1 MMSPK
6 SLVITGLGFG
16 AALGIALGTLVIAPN
31 MDSGSGPGGES
42 TSEVREKYGKLVL
55 DNNIAEAQLDSAD
68 SVMGDLGRYV
78 VDGSLAQRPVMVVS
92 MPDADDAD
100 VKAVKD
106 LLGSADSTDAGSI
119 KLTEKFVAQESADK
133 LLSLVTTT
141 LPAGAKL
148 DKKKID
154 AGTHAGQ
161 ALAAGL
167 MMDAETTEPLA
178 SVDDRAT
185 LLRALRD
192 AGYIDY
198 KDGTILP
205 AQAVVVVGGGMTP
218 GEEDDSAAAKYAI
231 DTTVNF
237 LEGFDSVDTAMVYA
251 GRVESAGDDGVLDKL
266 RADKTKISTVDSID
280 HPVSQM
286 ASVLAVKEQLDGGH
300 GVYGSAA
307 NADSAA
313 PALPKDL

>member
-6 SLVITGLGFG
+6 SLIITGLGFG
-16 AALGIALGTLVIAPN
+16 AALGIAVGTLVIAPN

-78 VDGSLAQRPVMVVS
+78 VDGPLAQRPVMVVS

>member
-6 SLVITGLGFG
+6 SLIITGLGFG

-205 AQAVVVVGGGMTP
+205 AQAVVVGGGGMTP

>member
-6 SLVITGLGFG
+6 SLIITGLGFG

-167 MMDAETTEPLA
+167 MMDAKTTEPLA

-185 LLRALRD
+185 LLQALRD

-266 RADKTKISTVDSID
+266 RAGKTKISTVDSID

>member
-6 SLVITGLGFG
+6 SLIITGLGFG

-68 SVMGDLGRYV
+68 SVMGELGRYV
-78 VDGSLAQRPVMVVS
+78 VDGSLVQRPVMVVS

-167 MMDAETTEPLA
+167 MMDAKTTEPLA

-231 DTTVNF
+231 DMTVNF

-251 GRVESAGDDGVLDKL
+251 GHVGSAGDDGVLDKL
-266 RADKTKISTVDSID
+266 RADKTEISTVDSID

-307 NADSAA
+307 NAESAA

>member
-6 SLVITGLGFG
+6 SLIITGLGFG

-42 TSEVREKYGKLVL
+42 ISEVREKYGKLVL

-218 GEEDDSAAAKYAI
+218 GEEEDSAAAKYAI

-286 ASVLAVKEQLDGGH
+286 ASVLAVKEHLDGGH

>member
-6 SLVITGLGFG
+6 SLIITGLGFG

-307 NADSAA
+307 NAESAA

>member
-6 SLVITGLGFG
+6 SLIITGLGFG

-68 SVMGDLGRYV
+68 SVMGELGRYV
-78 VDGSLAQRPVMVVS
+78 VDGSLVQRPVMVLS

-167 MMDAETTEPLA
+167 MMDAKTTEPLA

-218 GEEDDSAAAKYAI
+218 GEVDDSAAAKYAI

-251 GRVESAGDDGVLDKL
+251 GHVESAGDDGVLDKL
-266 RADKTKISTVDSID
+266 RAEKTEISTVDSID

-307 NADSAA
+307 NAESAA

>member
-6 SLVITGLGFG
+6 SLIITGLGFG

-68 SVMGDLGRYV
+68 SVMGELGRYV
-78 VDGSLAQRPVMVVS
+78 VDGSLVQRPVMVVS

-167 MMDAETTEPLA
+167 MMDAKTTEPLA

-218 GEEDDSAAAKYAI
+218 GEEDNSAAAKYAI

-251 GRVESAGDDGVLDKL
+251 GHVESAGDDGVLDKL
-266 RADKTKISTVDSID
+266 RAEKTEISTVDSID

-307 NADSAA
+307 NAESAA

>member
-6 SLVITGLGFG
+6 SLIITGLGFG

-42 TSEVREKYGKLVL
+42 ISEVREKYGKLVL

-218 GEEDDSAAAKYAI
+218 GEEEDSAAAKYAI

>member
-6 SLVITGLGFG
+6 SLIITGLGFG

-55 DNNIAEAQLDSAD
+55 ENNIAEAQLDSAD
-68 SVMGDLGRYV
+68 SVMEDLGRYV

-218 GEEDDSAAAKYAI
+218 GEEDDSAAAKHAI

-307 NADSAA
+307 NAESAA

>member
-6 SLVITGLGFG
+6 SLIITGLGFG
-16 AALGIALGTLVIAPN
+16 AALGIAVGTLVIAPN

-42 TSEVREKYGKLVL
+42 TSEVREKYGKLVVE
-55 DNNIAEAQLDSAD
+55 NNIAEAQLDSAD

-106 LLGSADSTDAGSI
+106 LLSSADSTDAGSI

-154 AGTHAGQ
+154 SGTHAGQ

>member
-6 SLVITGLGFG
+6 SLVVAGLGFG

-31 MDSGSGPGGES
+31 MDSAPGPGGES
-42 TSEVREKYGKLVL
+42 TDEVREKYSELVL
-55 DNNIAEAQLDSAD
+55 DNKIAEAQLDSAD
-68 SVMGDLGRYV
+68 SVMGELGRFV
-78 VDGSLAQRPVMVVS
+78 VDGTLVQRPVMVLS

-119 KLTEKFVAQESADK
+119 KLTDKFLAQDSADK
-133 LLSLVTTT
+133 LLSLVTST

-148 DKKKID
+148 DKKKVD
-154 AGTHAGQ
+154 AGTHSGQ

-167 MMDAETTEPLA
+167 LMDAKTTQPLA
-178 SVDDRAT
+178 SVEDRAT

-205 AQAVVVVGGGMTP
+205 AQAVVVVGGGLVP
-218 GEEDDSAAAKYAI
+218 GDDENSAAKKYAI
-231 DTTVNF
+231 DTTVKF

-251 GRVESAGDDGVLDKL
+251 GRVQSAGDDGVLDKL
-266 RADKTKISTVDSID
+266 RAAKTGISTVDSID

-286 ASVLAVKEQLDGGH
+286 ATVLAVKEQLDGGK

-307 NADSAA
+307 NAEGAA

>member
-6 SLVITGLGFG
+6 SLIITGLGFG

-55 DNNIAEAQLDSAD
+55 ENNIAEAQLDSAD

-119 KLTEKFVAQESADK
+119 KLAEKFVAQESADK

-154 AGTHAGQ
+154 SGTHAGQ

-307 NADSAA
+307 NAESAA

>member
-6 SLVITGLGFG
+6 SLIITGLGFG
-16 AALGIALGTLVIAPN
+16 VALGIALGTLVIAPN
-31 MDSGSGPGGES
+31 MDSRSGPGGES

-68 SVMGDLGRYV
+68 SVMGELGRYV
-78 VDGSLAQRPVMVVS
+78 VDGSLVQRPVMVVS

-167 MMDAETTEPLA
+167 MMDAKTTEPLA

-192 AGYIDY
+192 AGYIEY

-251 GRVESAGDDGVLDKL
+251 GHVESAGDDGVLDKL
-266 RADKTKISTVDSID
+266 RADKTEISTVDSID

-307 NADSAA
+307 NAESAA

>member
-6 SLVITGLGFG
+6 SLIITGLGFG

-68 SVMGDLGRYV
+68 SVMGELGRYV
-78 VDGSLAQRPVMVVS
+78 VDGSLVQRPVMVVS

-167 MMDAETTEPLA
+167 MMDAKTTEPLA

-185 LLRALRD
+185 LLRALRG
-192 AGYIDY
+192 AGYIEY

-251 GRVESAGDDGVLDKL
+251 GHVESAGDDGVLDKL
-266 RADKTKISTVDSID
+266 RADKTEISTVDSID

-307 NADSAA
+307 NAESAA

>member
-6 SLVITGLGFG
+6 SLIITGLGFG
-16 AALGIALGTLVIAPN
+16 AALGIAVGTLVIAPN

-42 TSEVREKYGKLVL
+42 TSEVREKYGKLVVE
-55 DNNIAEAQLDSAD
+55 NNIAEAQLDSAD

>member
-1 MMSPK
+1 MGSPK
-6 SLVITGLGFG
+6 SLIVTGLGFG
-16 AALGIALGTLVIAPN
+16 AAIGVALGTLVIAPN
-31 MDSGSGPGGES
+31 MDSTPGRGGES
-42 TSEVREKYGKLVL
+42 NDEVREKYSKLVL
-55 DNNIAEAQLDSAD
+55 DHNIAKAQLDSAD

-78 VDGSLAQRPVMVVS
+78 VDGTLVQRPVMVLS
-92 MPDADDAD
+92 MPDANDAD
-100 VKAVKD
+100 VTAVKD

-119 KLTEKFVAQESADK
+119 KLTEKFLAQESADK

-167 MMDAETTEPLA
+167 MMDAKTTQPLA
-178 SVDDRAT
+178 TVDDRAT

-205 AQAVVVVGGGMTP
+205 AQAVVIVGGGLTP
-218 GEEDDSAAAKYAI
+218 GEDEDSAGKKYAI
-231 DTTVNF
+231 DTTVKF
-237 LEGFDSVDTAMVYA
+237 LEGFESADAAMVYA
-251 GRVESAGDDGVLDKL
+251 GRVQSAGDGGVLEKL
-266 RADKTKISTVDSID
+266 RAAKTGISTVDSID

-286 ASVLAVKEQLDGGH
+286 ASVLAVKEQLDGGR

-307 NADSAA
+307 NAEGAA

>member
-6 SLVITGLGFG
+6 SLIITGLGFG

-68 SVMGDLGRYV
+68 SVMGELGRYV
-78 VDGSLAQRPVMVVS
+78 VDGSLVQRPVMVVS

-167 MMDAETTEPLA
+167 MMDAKTTEPLA

-192 AGYIDY
+192 AGYIEY

>member
-6 SLVITGLGFG
+6 SLIITGLGFG

-42 TSEVREKYGKLVL
+42 TGEVREKYGKLVL

>member
-6 SLVITGLGFG
+6 SLIITGLGFG

-42 TSEVREKYGKLVL
+42 TSEVREKYGKRGLE
-55 DNNIAEAQLDSAD
+55 NNIAEARLVSAD

-154 AGTHAGQ
+154 SGTHAGQ

-307 NADSAA
+307 NAESAA

>member
-6 SLVITGLGFG
+6 SLIITGLGFG

-68 SVMGDLGRYV
+68 SVMGELGRYV
-78 VDGSLAQRPVMVVS
+78 VDGSLVQRPVMVVS

-167 MMDAETTEPLA
+167 MMDAKTTEPLA

-192 AGYIDY
+192 AGYIEY

-218 GEEDDSAAAKYAI
+218 GEDDDSAAAKYAI

-251 GRVESAGDDGVLDKL
+251 GHVESAGDDGVLDKL
-266 RADKTKISTVDSID
+266 RADKTEISTVDSID

-307 NADSAA
+307 NAESAA

>member
-1 MMSPK
+1 MMWPK
-6 SLVITGLGFG
+6 SLIITGLGFG

-55 DNNIAEAQLDSAD
+55 ENNIAEAQLDSAD

-154 AGTHAGQ
+154 SGTHAGQ

-307 NADSAA
+307 NAESAA

>member
-6 SLVITGLGFG
+6 SLIITGLGFG

-55 DNNIAEAQLDSAD
+55 DNNIAEAQLGSAD
-68 SVMGDLGRYV
+68 SVMGELGRYV

-167 MMDAETTEPLA
+167 MMDAKTTEPLA

-251 GRVESAGDDGVLDKL
+251 GHVESAGDDGVLDKL
-266 RADKTKISTVDSID
+266 RADKTEISTVDSID

-286 ASVLAVKEQLDGGH
+286 ASVLAVKEQLDGGN

-307 NADSAA
+307 NAESAA
-313 PALPKDL
+313 PALPEDL

>member
-6 SLVITGLGFG
+6 SLIITGLGFG

-42 TSEVREKYGKLVL
+42 ASEVREKYGKLVL

-167 MMDAETTEPLA
+167 MMDAKTTEPLA

-185 LLRALRD
+185 LLQALRD

-198 KDGTILP
+198 KNGTILP

-266 RADKTKISTVDSID
+266 RAGKTKISTVDSID

>member
-6 SLVITGLGFG
+6 SLIITGLGFG

-68 SVMGDLGRYV
+68 SVMGELGRYV
-78 VDGSLAQRPVMVVS
+78 VDGSLVQRPVMVVS

-167 MMDAETTEPLA
+167 MMDAKTTEPLA

-192 AGYIDY
+192 AGYIEY

-251 GRVESAGDDGVLDKL
+251 GHVESAGDDGVLDKL
-266 RADKTKISTVDSID
+266 RADKTEISTVDSID

-307 NADSAA
+307 NAESAA

>member
-6 SLVITGLGFG
+6 SLIITGLGFG

-198 KDGTILP
+198 KDGIILP

>member
-6 SLVITGLGFG
+6 SLIITGLGFG
-16 AALGIALGTLVIAPN
+16 AAFGIALGTLVIAPN
-31 MDSGSGPGGES
+31 MDSGSGPGSES
-42 TSEVREKYGKLVL
+42 TSEVREKYGKLVVE
-55 DNNIAEAQLDSAD
+55 NNIAEAQLDSAD

-119 KLTEKFVAQESADK
+119 KLTEKFLAQESADK

>member
-6 SLVITGLGFG
+6 SLIITGLGFG

-42 TSEVREKYGKLVL
+42 TSEVREKYGKLVVE
-55 DNNIAEAQLDSAD
+55 NNIAEAQLDSAD

>member
-1 MMSPK
+1 M
-6 SLVITGLGFG
+6 
-16 AALGIALGTLVIAPN
+16 
-31 MDSGSGPGGES
+31 
-42 TSEVREKYGKLVL
+42 

-68 SVMGDLGRYV
+68 SVMAELGRFV
-78 VDGSLAQRPVMVVS
+78 VDGTLVQRPVMVLS

-119 KLTEKFVAQESADK
+119 KLTDKFLAQDSADK
-133 LLSLVTTT
+133 LLSLVTST

-148 DKKKID
+148 DKKKVD
-154 AGTHAGQ
+154 AGTHSGQ

-167 MMDAETTEPLA
+167 LMDAKTTQPLA
-178 SVDDRAT
+178 SVEDRAT

-205 AQAVVVVGGGMTP
+205 AQAVVVVGGGLVP
-218 GEEDDSAAAKYAI
+218 GDDENSAAKKYAI
-231 DTTVNF
+231 DTTVKF
-237 LEGFDSVDTAMVYA
+237 LEGFGSVDTAMVYA
-251 GRVESAGDDGVLDKL
+251 GRVQSAGDDGVLDKL
-266 RADKTKISTVDSID
+266 RAAKTGISTVDSID

-286 ASVLAVKEQLDGGH
+286 ATVLAVKEQLDGGK

-307 NADSAA
+307 NAEGAA

>member
-6 SLVITGLGFG
+6 SLIITGLGFG

-42 TSEVREKYGKLVL
+42 ASEVREKYGKLVL

-167 MMDAETTEPLA
+167 MMDAKTTEPLA

-185 LLRALRD
+185 LLQALRD

-266 RADKTKISTVDSID
+266 RAGKTKISTVDSID

>member
-6 SLVITGLGFG
+6 SLIITGLGFG

-55 DNNIAEAQLDSAD
+55 ENNIAEAQLDSAD

-266 RADKTKISTVDSID
+266 RADKTKISTVDSMD

>member
-6 SLVITGLGFG
+6 SLIITGLGFG

-68 SVMGDLGRYV
+68 SVMGELGRYV
-78 VDGSLAQRPVMVVS
+78 VDGSLVQRPVMVVS

-167 MMDAETTEPLA
+167 MMDAKTTEPLA

-251 GRVESAGDDGVLDKL
+251 GHVESAGDDGVLDKL
-266 RADKTKISTVDSID
+266 RADKTEISTVDSID

-307 NADSAA
+307 NAESAA

>member
-6 SLVITGLGFG
+6 SLIITGLGFG

-154 AGTHAGQ
+154 SGTHAGQ

>member
-6 SLVITGLGFG
+6 SLIITGLGFG

>member
-6 SLVITGLGFG
+6 SLIITGLGFG
-16 AALGIALGTLVIAPN
+16 AALGIAVGTLVIAPN

-307 NADSAA
+307 NAESAA

>member
-6 SLVITGLGFG
+6 SLIITGLGFG

-42 TSEVREKYGKLVL
+42 TSEVREKYGKLVVE
-55 DNNIAEAQLDSAD
+55 NNIAEAQLDSAD

-154 AGTHAGQ
+154 SGTHAGQ

-286 ASVLAVKEQLDGGH
+286 ASGLAVKEQLDGGH

>member
-6 SLVITGLGFG
+6 SLIITGLGFG

-55 DNNIAEAQLDSAD
+55 ENSIAEAQLDSAD

-307 NADSAA
+307 NAESAA

>member
-6 SLVITGLGFG
+6 SLIITGLGFG

-68 SVMGDLGRYV
+68 SVMGELGRYV
-78 VDGSLAQRPVMVVS
+78 VDGSLVQRPVMVVS

-167 MMDAETTEPLA
+167 MMDAKTTEPLA

-251 GRVESAGDDGVLDKL
+251 GHVESAGDDGVLDKL
-266 RADKTKISTVDSID
+266 RAEKTEISTVDSID

-307 NADSAA
+307 NAESAA

>member
-6 SLVITGLGFG
+6 SLIITGLGFG
-16 AALGIALGTLVIAPN
+16 AALGIAVGTLVIAPN

-42 TSEVREKYGKLVL
+42 TSEVREKYGKLVVE
-55 DNNIAEAQLDSAD
+55 NNIAEAKLDSAD

>member
-6 SLVITGLGFG
+6 SLIITGLGFG
-16 AALGIALGTLVIAPN
+16 AALGIAVGTLVIAPN

-42 TSEVREKYGKLVL
+42 TSEVREKYGKLVVE
-55 DNNIAEAQLDSAD
+55 NNIAEAQLDSAD

-167 MMDAETTEPLA
+167 MMDAKTTEPLA

-192 AGYIDY
+192 AGYIEY

-251 GRVESAGDDGVLDKL
+251 GHVESAGDDGVLDKL
-266 RADKTKISTVDSID
+266 RADKTEISTVDSID

-307 NADSAA
+307 NAESAA